1 MRPNRGQVPQNRP
14 EWSKRAGNWRRIHC
28 QFHHMNIQ
36 ASTRDLAGVVQT
48 ILSIQ
53 SFLTWQSKLL
63 MTYKHLS
70 QAERYQ
76 IYALMKA
83 GHDQS
88 QIAILLDR
96 HLIHHSRGKN
106 CIHTPAALGLAANSF
121 GLLHRANIRFMADR
135 AASWINGIHLHF
147 LDLHRS

>member
-1 MRPNRGQVPQNRP
+1 M
-14 EWSKRAGNWRRIHC
+14 
-28 QFHHMNIQ
+28 F
-36 ASTRDLAGVVQT
+36 
-48 ILSIQ
+48 SIQ

-88 QIAILLDR
+88 QIAKSKPVTQGHGFGVGLGR
-96 HLIHHSRGKN
+96 QAVRAWRKN
-106 CIHTPAALGLAANSF
+106 
-121 GLLHRANIRFMADR
+121 D
-135 AASWINGIHLHF
+135 
-147 LDLHRS
+147 